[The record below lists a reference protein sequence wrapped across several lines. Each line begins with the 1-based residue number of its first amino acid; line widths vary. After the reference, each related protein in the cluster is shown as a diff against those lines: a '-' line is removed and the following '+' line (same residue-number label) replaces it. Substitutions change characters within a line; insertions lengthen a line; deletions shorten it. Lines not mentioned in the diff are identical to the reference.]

1 MSDKK
6 QIEVTI
12 KPFDRTLVK
21 NTSFRCG
28 QPDLD
33 EWLRRYAGQQE
44 RSHNT
49 RTFLAVPAESSQIV
63 GYYATTG
70 YRLEPDEASVSLGVA
85 RHAYPVP
92 AVLLA
97 RLAVDL
103 DWAGCGIGKQLLI
116 HALDGI
122 AEANRKVGFEVLVI
136 DAIDDAAV
144 TFYARFGFTRFESH
158 PRKLFLPMKNLLATL
173 AASASV

>member
-1 MSDKK
+1 
-6 QIEVTI
+6 
-12 KPFDRTLVK
+12 
-21 NTSFRCG
+21 
-28 QPDLD
+28 
-33 EWLRRYAGQQE
+33 
-44 RSHNT
+44 
-49 RTFLAVPAESSQIV
+49 
-63 GYYATTG
+63 
-70 YRLEPDEASVSLGVA
+70 
-85 RHAYPVP
+85 
-92 AVLLA
+92 VLLA

-144 TFYARFGFTRFESH
+144 TFYARFGFTRLESH

-173 AASASV
+173 DASTAV